1 MRCDGIDGQ
10 PLVFKYMPVYFMVM
24 PFQKIR
30 KGGTQAFHLDT
41 TIPDL
46 ELSVE
51 LTQDPRSRAALPAIL
66 TDLKRLL

>member
-1 MRCDGIDGQ
+1 
-10 PLVFKYMPVYFMVM
+10 MPVCFMVM

-30 KGGTQAFHLDT
+30 KGGPQAFHLDT